1 MDIGGKEFS
10 EGELR
15 MLLLAVKRVL
25 TSDRNI
31 TRNNASLRDTAIH
44 IGLVT
49 KQECDFGMT
58 KI

>member
-1 MDIGGKEFS
+1 MNIGGKEFS

-25 TSDRNI
+25 TCYEDDICKANLGLLHTS
-31 TRNNASLRDTAIH
+31 IH

-49 KQECDFGMT
+49 KDECNGG
-58 KI
+58 

>member
-1 MDIGGKEFS
+1 MNIGGKEFS

-25 TSDRNI
+25 TQERNI
-31 TRNNASLRDTAIH
+31 VRNNASLRDTAIH

-49 KQECDFGMT
+49 KQECDVG
-58 KI
+58 

>member
-1 MDIGGKEFS
+1 MNIGGKEFS

-31 TRNNASLRDTAIH
+31 TRHNASLRDTAIN

-49 KQECDFGMT
+49 KQECDL
-58 KI
+58 

>member
-1 MDIGGKEFS
+1 MNIGGKEFS
-10 EGELR
+10 EGELQ

-31 TRNNASLRDTAIH
+31 TRNNAALRDTSIH

-49 KQECDFGMT
+49 EDECDDG
-58 KI
+58 

>member
-1 MDIGGKEFS
+1 MNINGKEYS

-15 MLLLAVKRVL
+15 MLLRAVRRVL

-31 TRNNASLRDTAIH
+31 TENNAALLDTAVH

-49 KQECDFGMT
+49 EDECDFG
-58 KI
+58 